1 MKLNTPYKTVL
12 FYGHVLRVGKDKKYI
27 AADKDGSLWAH
38 RNKPALGQRC
48 WYSRDCSASQTSV
61 TVTFESSEHWE
72 NTLTYCGDEHGQD
85 WMLDLKMWITVV
97 VLGNFPSSDPREM
110 ATYIVETMPRAK
122 EITQEEWE
130 GFVKHSG
137 VKVVVGEALLE
148 ALAEELIP
156 QAAPPKS
163 IKAEKPASLA
173 ADSLVV
179 RNYYGGDA
187 VIPDW
192 VRYLAMDADGW
203 VWCFENQPEIRC
215 IGDNEEWQP
224 MPDNGSKHEQL
235 FWRSAKTGAKH
246 WKGSLREVQK

>member
-85 WMLDLKMWITVV
+85 WMLDLKMRLAFEYAQVCAGEIYREDAANNI
-97 VLGNFPSSDPREM
+97 LNF
-110 ATYIVETMPRAK
+110 MPRLRDLT
-122 EITQEEWE
+122 EEEWE

-148 ALAEELIP
+148 ALAKRAYP
-156 QAAPPKS
+156 TSSP
-163 IKAEKPASLA
+163 AEKHQS
-173 ADSLVV
+173 
-179 RNYYGGDA
+179 RET
-187 VIPDW
+187 
-192 VRYLAMDADGW
+192 R
-203 VWCFENQPEIRC
+203 FTRC
-215 IGDNEEWQP
+215 
-224 MPDNGSKHEQL
+224 
-235 FWRSAKTGAKH
+235 
-246 WKGSLREVQK
+246 

>member
-12 FYGHVLRVGKDKKYI
+12 FYGHVLHVGKDKKYI

-97 VLGNFPSSDPREM
+97 VLINFPSSDPREM

-137 VKVVVGEALLE
+137 VKMVVGEALLE
-148 ALAEELIP
+148 AFAKELIP
-156 QAAPPKS
+156 LAAPPKS
-163 IKAEKPASLA
+163 IKAEKPAYLEDNSL
-173 ADSLVV
+173 LV
-179 RNYYGGDA
+179 RDYYGGEL
-187 VIPDW
+187 VIPAW
-192 VRYLAMDADGW
+192 TKFIAMDCSGR
-203 VWCFENQPEIRC
+203 VWGYEEQPEV
-215 IGDNEEWQP
+215 DANK
-224 MPDNGSKHEQL
+224 PDGVWTNWGKGRARDVG
-235 FWRSAKTGAKH
+235 WRSETTAEKV
-246 WKGSLREVQK
+246 WRDSLREVQK